1 MAEVGLV
8 AFARVAMEVTEE
20 VVPAYR
26 TAKSKHL
33 FTQPQ
38 LLSILCLMR
47 YEDWT
52 FREAEVR
59 LREHSEL
66 RQALKLH
73 RVPDYT
79 TLYRFVVRL
88 DEEVLQR
95 VLEAVVHRLIQV
107 PQVKGQRRHKR
118 KKGRAGG
125 GNLVVAVDATGLA
138 PGSIST
144 FFVKRAKNRPGSEGG
159 GVPWRYWLKWIV
171 AVDVRRQ
178 LLLSQVAQQGP
189 TNSSSTL
196 RPLVDTAHR
205 IAAVDLVLADGEFD
219 SEWNHRHVREQ
230 LKAHSIIPAKRGKTT
245 WKIKGVRAQMRA
257 NFPQDQYGQRALVE
271 SIFSSIKRKLSNKA
285 PGRTVLMQSRQ
296 ALLLGVAYNLYRL

>member
-88 DEEVLQR
+88 DEEILQR
-95 VLEAVVHRLIQV
+95 VLEAVVQRLPPT
-107 PQVKGQRRHKR
+107 PQGKGKRRY
-118 KKGRAGG
+118 KGSKGSG
-125 GNLVVAVDATGLA
+125 KGKLVVAVDATGLA

-144 FFVKRAKNRPGSEGG
+144 FFVKRAKNRSGPEGG
-159 GVPWRYWLKWIV
+159 GLPWRYWLKWIV

-189 TNSSSTL
+189 TNSSATL

-205 IAAVDLVLADGEFD
+205 IAPVDLVLADGEFD

-230 LKAHSIIPAKRGKTT
+230 LKAHSIIPAKRGKAT
-245 WKIKGVRAQMRA
+245 WKIGGVRAQMRA
-257 NFPQDQYGQRALVE
+257 DFPQKQYGQRALVE
-271 SIFSSIKRKLSNKA
+271 STFSSIKRKLSNKA

-296 ALLLGVAYNLYRL
+296 ALSLGVAYNLYRL